1 MSRKRTLNINSKNS
15 IRWPKLRIK
24 MKKLFRAFV
33 NYSVKLETFFCY
45 NILRKMKEKK
55 CTLKDILVT

>member
-15 IRWPKLRIK
+15 IKWPKLRIK

-55 CTLKDILVT
+55 

>member
-1 MSRKRTLNINSKNS
+1 VAKIKN
-15 IRWPKLRIK
+15 KNE
-24 MKKLFRAFV
+24 KLFRAFV

-55 CTLKDILVT
+55 